1 MIDAAPCLDL
11 ASLRLSLTNNKI
23 DRLFTD
29 DEHLLVLHRV
39 GVVMGVQGCLDVVLH
54 LGLGLFTGVLM
65 FEVEGG
71 GDVVGKLSHELDRVD
86 AWVQHAA
93 LNIKHFVLVLKEL
106 LFILQFLVS
115 LNPAL
120 IFAFALR
127 LLPEAD
133 ERALLTTLD
142 FKLDVRSLDRLSYLD
157 INETLNSVSGFI
169 EWVSGLQLDVTL
181 RELAPMI

>member
-1 MIDAAPCLDL
+1 MSI
-11 ASLRLSLTNNKI
+11 TNNKI

-39 GVVMGVQGCLDVVLH
+39 GVVIGVQGCLDVVLH

-71 GDVVGKLSHELDRVD
+71 GDVVGKLSHELDGVD
-86 AWVQHAA
+86 AWVQHTT
-93 LNIKHFVLVLKEL
+93 LNIKHFILVLKEL
-106 LFILQFLVS
+106 LFVLQFLVS

-120 IFAFALR
+120 IFTFALR

-133 ERALLTTLD
+133 ERALLATFD
-142 FKLDVRSLDRLSYLD
+142 FKLDVRGLDSLRDLD
-157 INETLNSVSGFI
+157 VNKTLNRVTGFI
-169 EWVSGLQLDVTL
+169 EWVSSLQLDVTL
-181 RELAPMI
+181 RELASMI

>member
-11 ASLRLSLTNNKI
+11 ASLRLSITNNKI

-106 LFILQFLVS
+106 LFVLQFLVS

-133 ERALLTTLD
+133 ERALLTTLY
-142 FKLDVRSLDRLSYLD
+142 FKLDVRSLDSLHD
-157 INETLNSVSGFI
+157 FDVNETLNSVTRFI
-169 EWVSGLQLDVTL
+169 EWVSGL
-181 RELAPMI
+181 